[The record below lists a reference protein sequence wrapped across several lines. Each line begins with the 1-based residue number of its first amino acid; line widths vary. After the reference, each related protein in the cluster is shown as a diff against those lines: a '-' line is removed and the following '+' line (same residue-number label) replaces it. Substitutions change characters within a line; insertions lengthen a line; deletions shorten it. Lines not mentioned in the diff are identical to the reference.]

1 MFRAFIRPIAL
12 LLIFFVAL
20 YVLRDPL
27 RSTDENFALF
37 RTQYIS
43 PVVSYV
49 KNIWNSAS
57 TTSVLIPGKLS
68 STLIPGTT
76 TIPNT
81 DTDLKQE
88 VSTPQ
93 PIVSLP
99 NLQSNVK
106 PVISNT
112 GNEITAEVSRLSI
125 SGILNETNEERINK
139 QLPKLSINAQLNK
152 AAESK
157 LQDMFTQQYFQH
169 VSPSGVSVS
178 DLIRKAGYEYIVVGE
193 NLALGNFG
201 GDPQVVLAWMNS
213 PGHKA
218 NILDP
223 RFQEIGIAVG
233 KGLYNGKE
241 QWIAVQQFA
250 KPLSSCASPNPELK
264 DKIAQHTSSLASLET
279 EITTIKSSI
288 DKIQASDPLYSSTV
302 EQYNLKVN
310 DYNTRLE
317 GLKDEINT
325 YNEQVRAFNSCAGL
339 SK

>member
-1 MFRAFIRPIAL
+1 MFRAFIRPLVL
-12 LLIFFVAL
+12 LLIFFIAL
-20 YVLRDPL
+20 YVLRGPL
-27 RSTDENFALF
+27 RNTDENFALF

-57 TTSVLIPGKLS
+57 TTSILMPGMQNDS
-68 STLIPGTT
+68 VIPGTGT
-76 TIPNT
+76 TSV
-81 DTDLKQE
+81 TDLKQE
-88 VSTPQ
+88 VSNPQ

-99 NLQSNVK
+99 NLQSNIK
-106 PVISNT
+106 PVISST
-112 GNEITAEVSRLSI
+112 GNEVTAEISRLSI
-125 SGILNETNEERINK
+125 SGILNETNEERTNK
-139 QLPKLSINAQLNK
+139 QLPKLRINAQLNK

-169 VSPSGVSVS
+169 VSPTGVSVS

-279 EITTIKSSI
+279 DITTMKSNI
-288 DKIQASDPLYSSTV
+288 DRMQSSDILYAPTV
-302 EQYNLKVN
+302 EQYNLKAN

-325 YNEQVRAFNSCAGL
+325 YNEQVRTFNSCAGL
-339 SK
+339 VH

>member
-1 MFRAFIRPIAL
+1 MFRVFIRPLVL
-12 LLIFFVAL
+12 LLIFFIGL

-49 KNIWNSAS
+49 KNIWNSTS
-57 TTSVLIPGKLS
+57 TTSILMPGMQNNSAIPSIGTI
-68 STLIPGTT
+68 ST
-76 TIPNT
+76 
-81 DTDLKQE
+81 TDLKQE
-88 VSTPQ
+88 VSNSQ
-93 PIVSLP
+93 PIGSLP
-99 NLQSNVK
+99 NLHSNIK
-106 PVISNT
+106 PVISST
-112 GNEITAEVSRLSI
+112 GNEITAEISRLSI
-125 SGILNETNEERINK
+125 SGILNETNEERENK
-139 QLPKLSINAQLNK
+139 QLPKLRINAQLNK

-169 VSPSGVSVS
+169 VSPTGVSVS

-233 KGLYNGKE
+233 KGLYSGKE

-250 KPLSSCASPNPELK
+250 KPLSSCSSPNPELK

-279 EITTIKSSI
+279 DITTMKSNI
-288 DKIQASDPLYSSTV
+288 DKMQSSDILYATTV
-302 EQYNLKVN
+302 EQYNLKAN

-325 YNEQVRAFNSCAGL
+325 YNEQVRTFNSCAGL
-339 SK
+339 VH

>member
-1 MFRAFIRPIAL
+1 MFRAFIRPLAL
-12 LLIFFVAL
+12 LLIFFISL

-57 TTSVLIPGKLS
+57 TTSILMPGMQNNS
-68 STLIPGTT
+68 VIPGTST
-76 TIPNT
+76 TST
-81 DTDLKQE
+81 TDLKQE
-88 VSTPQ
+88 VSNPQ

-99 NLQSNVK
+99 NLQSNIK
-106 PVISNT
+106 PVIPST
-112 GNEITAEVSRLSI
+112 GNEVTAEISRLSI
-125 SGILNETNEERINK
+125 SGILNETNEERMNK
-139 QLPKLSINAQLNK
+139 QLPKLRINAQLNK

-169 VSPSGVSVS
+169 ISPTGVSVS
-178 DLIRKAGYEYIVVGE
+178 DLIRKTGYEYIVVGE

-233 KGLYNGKE
+233 KGLYNSKE

-250 KPLSSCASPNPELK
+250 KPLSSCTSPNPELK

-279 EITTIKSSI
+279 DITTMKSNI
-288 DKIQASDPLYSSTV
+288 DKMQSSDALYAPTV
-302 EQYNLKVN
+302 EQYNQKAN
-310 DYNTRLE
+310 EYNTRLE

-325 YNEQVRAFNSCAGL
+325 YNEQVRTFNSCAGL
-339 SK
+339 VH